1 MSIQKKITD
10 LTAKTGA
17 LEGTDVLVISDYN
30 GSTYD
35 TKKITGYQ
43 IVPYKVYITNISQTG
58 TSAPTVTGG
67 YSQLTGT
74 ITLARTTTGTYTL
87 TNSVAEFTANNTFLF
102 FQNSSGSVTRLFQY
116 EITSTTVITIK
127 TWTGAGALS
136 DGLLSSDSIEIKIIN

>member
-1 MSIQKKITD
+1 MSIERKFTD
-10 LTAKTGA
+10 FTAKTGA
-17 LEGTDVLVISDYN
+17 LKSTDVMMVDDWN
-30 GSTYD
+30 GSIFT
-35 TKKITGYQ
+35 TKKILGNQ

-58 TSAPTVTGG
+58 TAAPTTSGG

-74 ITLARTTTGTYTL
+74 ITLARTTTGTYTI
-87 TNSVAEFTANNTFLF
+87 TNSVAEFTVNNTFVF
-102 FQNSSGSVTRLFQY
+102 FQKSSGAYNRLFQY

>member
-1 MSIQKKITD
+1 MSIQKKLTE

-17 LEGTDVLVISDYN
+17 LEGSDVLVISDYN
-30 GSTYD
+30 GATYD
-35 TKKITGYQ
+35 TKEITGSQ

-58 TSAPTVTGG
+58 TAAPTTSGG

-74 ITLARTTTGTYTL
+74 ITLARTAVGTYTL

-102 FQNSSGSVTRLFQY
+102 FQNSGGSVTRLFQY
-116 EITSTTVITIK
+116 AITSTTVITIY

-136 DGLLSSDSIEIKIIN
+136 DGLLGSDSIEIKIIN

>member
-1 MSIQKKITD
+1 MSIQKKLTE

-30 GSTYD
+30 GATYD
-35 TKKITGYQ
+35 TKKITGSQ

-58 TSAPTVTGG
+58 TSAPTTSGG

-102 FQNSSGSVTRLFQY
+102 FGEVTDTPYGRFPLYPKISKDNNKPLTENELRF
-116 EITSTTVITIK
+116 V
-127 TWTGAGALS
+127 
-136 DGLLSSDSIEIKIIN
+136 EIKKYRE